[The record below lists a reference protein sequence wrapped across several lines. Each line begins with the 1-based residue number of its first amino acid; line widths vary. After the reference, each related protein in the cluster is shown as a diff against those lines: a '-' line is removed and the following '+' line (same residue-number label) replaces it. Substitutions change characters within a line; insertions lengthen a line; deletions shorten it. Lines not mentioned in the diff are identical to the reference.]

1 MLLSLIERLVLLLI
15 AVSVIRSV
23 VRFVQGITSRF
34 GTHISTRANHSPHA
48 GSKPGSQGTS
58 PATMLQQDPVCGT
71 YVAIDASLKRVVN
84 GKVLHFCSDDCRD
97 RYRG

>member
-1 MLLSLIERLVLLLI
+1 MLLSLIERLVLMLI

-23 VRFVQGITSRF
+23 VRFVQGFTGRF
-34 GTHISTRANHSPHA
+34 SNRMSVRMNHTRPAAPASA
-48 GSKPGSQGTS
+48 S

-84 GKVLHFCSDDCRD
+84 GKVLHFCSDQCRD

>member
-1 MLLSLIERLVLLLI
+1 VLLSLIERLILLLI
-15 AVSVIRSV
+15 VVSVIRSA

-34 GTHISTRANHSPHA
+34 GTHISPRANHSPQA
-48 GSKPGSQGTS
+48 ASASQS
-58 PATMLQQDPVCGT
+58 ATMLQQDPVCGT
-71 YVAIDASLKRVVN
+71 YVAIDASLKKVVN

>member
-1 MLLSLIERLVLLLI
+1 MLLSLIERLVLMLI

-23 VRFVQGITSRF
+23 VRFLQGMTGRF
-34 GTHISTRANHSPHA
+34 GTHITPRMNHSRQA
-48 GSKPGSQGTS
+48 GSQSASGDAS
-58 PATMLQQDPVCGT
+58 PPTMLQQDPVCGT

-84 GKVLHFCSDDCRD
+84 GKVLHFCSDECRD

>member
-1 MLLSLIERLVLLLI
+1 VLLSLIERLILMLI
-15 AVSVIRSV
+15 AVSVIRSL

-34 GTHISTRANHSPHA
+34 GAHTKPRVNHAPQAASA
-48 GSKPGSQGTS
+48 S

>member
-1 MLLSLIERLVLLLI
+1 MLLSLIERLVLMLI
-15 AVSVIRSV
+15 AVSVIRSL

-34 GTHISTRANHSPHA
+34 GTHISPRVNHSPQA
-48 GSKPGSQGTS
+48 GSASQS
-58 PATMLQQDPVCGT
+58 ATMLQQDPVCGT

-84 GKVLHFCSDDCRD
+84 GKVLHFCSDQCRD

>member
-1 MLLSLIERLVLLLI
+1 MLLSLIERLILMLI

-23 VRFVQGITSRF
+23 VRFVQGITGRF
-34 GTHISTRANHSPHA
+34 GTHVSPRVNHSRQA
-48 GSKPGSQGTS
+48 ASASKTPGS
-58 PATMLQQDPVCGT
+58 ATMLQQDPVCGT

>member
-1 MLLSLIERLVLLLI
+1 VLLSLIERLILMLI
-15 AVSVIRSV
+15 AVSVIRSL
-23 VRFVQGITSRF
+23 VRFVQGITGRF
-34 GTHISTRANHSPHA
+34 GAHISPRVNHSRQA
-48 GSKPGSQGTS
+48 ANQ

>member
-1 MLLSLIERLVLLLI
+1 VLLSLIERLILMLI
-15 AVSVIRSV
+15 AVSVIRSL
-23 VRFVQGITSRF
+23 VRFLQGIAGRF
-34 GTHISTRANHSPHA
+34 GTHVSSRVNHSPQAANPAA
-48 GSKPGSQGTS
+48 G
-58 PATMLQQDPVCGT
+58 ATMLQQDPVCGT

>member
-1 MLLSLIERLVLLLI
+1 MLLSLIERLILMLI
-15 AVSVIRSV
+15 AVSVIRSL

-34 GTHISTRANHSPHA
+34 GTHISPRVNHSPQSA
-48 GSKPGSQGTS
+48 SGNPATG
-58 PATMLQQDPVCGT
+58 ATMLQQDPMCGT

>member
-1 MLLSLIERLVLLLI
+1 VLLSLIERLILMLI

-23 VRFVQGITSRF
+23 VRFVVGLTGRF
-34 GTHISTRANHSPHA
+34 GAHISPRVNHSPHA
-48 GSKPGSQGTS
+48 AAQSATQ
-58 PATMLQQDPVCGT
+58 ATMLQQDPVCGT
-71 YVAIDASLKRVVN
+71 YVAIDASLKKVVN

>member
-1 MLLSLIERLVLLLI
+1 VLLSLIERLVLILI

-23 VRFVQGITSRF
+23 VRFLQGITGRF
-34 GTHISTRANHSPHA
+34 GTHIGHRANHSRQAAPEA
-48 GSKPGSQGTS
+48 QS

-84 GKVLHFCSDDCRD
+84 GKVLHFCSDDCRN

>member
-1 MLLSLIERLVLLLI
+1 VLFSLIERLILMLI
-15 AVSVIRSV
+15 AVSVIRSL
-23 VRFVQGITSRF
+23 VRFVQGITGRF
-34 GTHISTRANHSPHA
+34 GSHVSPRVNHSRQA
-48 GSKPGSQGTS
+48 TSQSATG
-58 PATMLQQDPVCGT
+58 ATMLQQDPVCGT

>member
-1 MLLSLIERLVLLLI
+1 MLLSLIERLILMLI

-23 VRFVQGITSRF
+23 IRFLQGITGRF
-34 GTHISTRANHSPHA
+34 GTHISPRMNHSAPM
-48 GSKPGSQGTS
+48 GSRSQAA
-58 PATMLQQDPVCGT
+58 PQATMLQQDPVCGT